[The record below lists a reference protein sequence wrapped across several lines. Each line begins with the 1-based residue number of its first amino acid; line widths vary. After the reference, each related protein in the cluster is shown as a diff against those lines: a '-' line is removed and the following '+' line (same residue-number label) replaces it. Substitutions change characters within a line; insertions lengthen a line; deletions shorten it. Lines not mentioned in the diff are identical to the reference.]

1 MNNGEFYQSR
11 ETSTISEYKYFPAE
25 EYRTKKEENGLG
37 KEQSNPQN
45 EITTIETKK
54 KRQRKNADGS
64 SKTLIDKIFNSVKTI
79 ATTATVAVA
88 SVVVTTTLI
97 VNAPSVDLRSLEA
110 GYDYVEYEMDISD
123 LDENSKYS
131 IVVSTSN
138 EENIELEAQ
147 KNGKYKNRVEGLKP
161 EWEYTLSLVCHDTA
175 LGDVTH
181 FEVKFQTLK
190 YEEQQPNPPPE
201 PEPTPPP
208 DTYTGNFILPTI
220 DEITVNWNEM
230 TLGVPILFENIDNK
244 YYYKLITTNQN
255 SEIIHTESQKND
267 KTIVIPI
274 IDTATEYNFTFEI
287 YGVGEK
293 EEKLISTHSIGK
305 IDLIKPSV
313 NITDISLNGEN
324 QIKVYFDTQNASDVD
339 LIITYPDKTEETIK
353 LTNKEIS
360 QGYVSINVKD
370 TALSVDITPQINL
383 DGYTLSDEKVT
394 KTFENNLEIE
404 TLVDLQMGT
413 VSFFLKY
420 IGNGSDRVKVINSL
434 DLENPTEEYIYDGKI
449 MVFYS
454 ENTAITYTLYLT
466 NENGEILSNQVEI
479 TVDTAKEISADYTF
493 HYVNPGDVVVTYNDD
508 NTINAVVPL
517 TFETEN
523 PDIYCKVVLGKYM
536 YNCNES
542 MLIATGLENSAYSL
556 SFYICTDIDG
566 ITYSFYS
573 LTPSGMVNE
582 MYISEGVYVE
592 QNAKEVTVSLWES
605 MNFDLDSIVLISSRG
620 EEISLTQSDFIYD
633 SEYYEYKTT
642 VTFENEFDFVTV
654 KGRCSPFKEKTE
666 ALEIEYPGSVYAE
679 FEFTFNNEGE

>member
-11 ETSTISEYKYFPAE
+11 ETSTINEYKYFPAE

-37 KEQSNPQN
+37 KEQSNSQN

-123 LDENSKYS
+123 LDENSRYS

-175 LGDVTH
+175 FGDVTH

-190 YEEQQPNPPPE
+190 YEEQLPNPPPE

-208 DTYTGNFILPTI
+208 DTYTGKFILPTI
-220 DEITVNWNEM
+220 DKITVNWNEM
-230 TLGVPILFENIDNK
+230 TSSVPILFKNIDDK
-244 YYYKLITTNQN
+244 YYYKLIATNQN
-255 SEIIHTESQKND
+255 SEIIHTESQEND

-324 QIKVYFDTQNASDVD
+324 QIKVNFDTQNASDVD

-360 QGYVSINVKD
+360 QGYVSINIKN
-370 TALSVDITPQINL
+370 TALSVDIMPQINL
-383 DGYTLSDEKVT
+383 DGYTLNGETST
-394 KTFENNLEIE
+394 KAFETNLEVE
-404 TLVDLQMGT
+404 TLVDLQTEG

-420 IGNGSDRVKVINSL
+420 IGNGSDRVKVISSL
-434 DLENPTEEYIYDGKI
+434 DPENPTEEYIYDGKI
-449 MVFYS
+449 MAFYY
-454 ENTAITYTLYLT
+454 ENTSITYTLYLT
-466 NENGEILSNQVEI
+466 NENGDILSNKVEI
-479 TVDTAKEISADYTF
+479 TVDTSKEISADYTF

-508 NTINAVVPL
+508 NTINAIVPL

-573 LTPSGMVNE
+573 MTPSGMVNE

-592 QNAKEVTVSLWES
+592 QNAKEVTVRFWES

-654 KGRCSPFKEKTE
+654 KGRCAPFKEKTE
-666 ALEIEYPGSVYAE
+666 ALEIEYPGSIYQE
-679 FEFTFNNEGE
+679 FELTFNNEGE